1 MLIPHLANSVLLG
14 GKKGLTREQRE
25 NKKHRF
31 LEGDCVF
38 CCCFFLMIRSKTTGV
53 RYNERY
59 RDKCII
65 MQLDFVNFG

>member
-1 MLIPHLANSVLLG
+1 
-14 GKKGLTREQRE
+14 
-25 NKKHRF
+25 
-31 LEGDCVF
+31 
-38 CCCFFLMIRSKTTGV
+38 MIRSKTTGV